1 MWTIFKKEV
10 NTFFSSLI
18 GYIAIAVFLV
28 ILGLFVFVFA
38 DSSILENKFATLAPL
53 FDTAPLVFLF
63 LIPAVTMRMF
73 AEEQQTGTIEF
84 LATKPVRDLDIIL
97 GKYFAALALVLFSI
111 LPTVLYYYTVY
122 QLGSPQGNLD
132 AGAILGSYIGLFLLA
147 AIFAAIGIFASS
159 LSSNQILAFLLATFL
174 CFLFYYGFYY
184 FSKLPVFV
192 GRLDDLIQKLG
203 IDYHYNSISRG
214 IVDTRDV
221 VYFFSVSTLFLALTL
236 FSLERRKW

>member
-1 MWTIFKKEV
+1 
-10 NTFFSSLI
+10 
-18 GYIAIAVFLV
+18 
-28 ILGLFVFVFA
+28 
-38 DSSILENKFATLAPL
+38 
-53 FDTAPLVFLF
+53 
-63 LIPAVTMRMF
+63 MF

-84 LATKPVRDLDIIL
+84 LATKPVRDIDIIL

-132 AGAILGSYIGLFLLA
+132 AGAILGSYLGLFLLA

-192 GRLDDLIQKLG
+192 GRFDDLIQKLG

>member
-1 MWTIFKKEV
+1 
-10 NTFFSSLI
+10 
-18 GYIAIAVFLV
+18 
-28 ILGLFVFVFA
+28 
-38 DSSILENKFATLAPL
+38 
-53 FDTAPLVFLF
+53 
-63 LIPAVTMRMF
+63 
-73 AEEQQTGTIEF
+73 
-84 LATKPVRDLDIIL
+84 
-97 GKYFAALALVLFSI
+97 
-111 LPTVLYYYTVY
+111 
-122 QLGSPQGNLD
+122 LGSPQGNLD
-132 AGAILGSYIGLFLLA
+132 AGAILGSYLGLFLLA